1 MKLLSTERHSL
12 KALPKLIAIVTAST
26 VRPLG
31 GHWGS
36 ATVKAS
42 RPLEWLISIVSS
54 TQAKVTW
61 EVTLSEGLSRSGLP
75 ELICGGLL

>member
-1 MKLLSTERHSL
+1 MKLLSTARRSL
-12 KALPKLIAIVTAST
+12 KALPKLIAIVTASA

-36 ATVKAS
+36 AIVKAS

-54 TQAKVTW
+54 TQARVAW
-61 EVTLSEGLSRSGLP
+61 EVSLSEGLSRSGRP
-75 ELICGGLL
+75 ELLCGGLL